1 MKRSGISILL
11 FATLLTANIAAQTV
25 HGLTRMVADQKSYQ
39 VEVRTAEGGC
49 SPPESL
55 KPTPIWDDWDR
66 MGG

>member
-1 MKRSGISILL
+1 
-11 FATLLTANIAAQTV
+11 
-25 HGLTRMVADQKSYQ
+25 MVADQKSYQ

-66 MGG
+66 MGWVTGEGTSRAQQFFSRVAIVLIGGLLE